1 MHVPAE
7 AERRLDTL
15 QLELQ
20 VVVSH
25 LMGLGIDNFWE
36 LVLAFCRVSLSWSP
50 DLATRAFN

>member
-25 LMGLGIDNFWE
+25 LMGLGIE
-36 LVLAFCRVSLSWSP
+36 LGFSGKATSSL
-50 DLATRAFN
+50 NC